1 MPTIRTILPQKKEE
15 EKKLLRVAAYCR
27 VSSDSDDQMHSFAAQ
42 TQYYKKLIGEN
53 PLWTL
58 ADIYA
63 DEGITGTSMNHR
75 DEFKRMI
82 ADCKK
87 GKIDRVLTK
96 SVSRFARN
104 TTDCL
109 ATVRLLTGLGV
120 SVLFEKEN
128 IDTAAMSSEVLLA
141 MMSMQA
147 QDESASISGNMLWSY
162 EKRMKNGTFVGTKA
176 PYGYRLEDGKLVIY
190 EPEAETVR
198 WIFRQYLAGQGAR
211 AIAEELNAR
220 EKDAESKNGVWRIYT
235 VQHILKNER
244 YMGDA
249 LLQKFCTEKLQGA
262 AHKKITNKGT
272 HTKYY
277 VTNSHPAIISR
288 EDFQKVQEALAKY
301 RQNKGRAN
309 RKYSGL
315 IKCPACGC
323 AFTRL
328 KSGYWVCGSRK
339 RLGSQCP
346 NISVDERSLD
356 LAVDRVLRT
365 IEKTPSLIEDTVRR
379 LDRAQ
384 QAASGS
390 QKKINAIDRSIAETT
405 SQLMVLTEL
414 QTQGILDAAD
424 FVDQNRGLREQ
435 ISRLRSDRRALLKN
449 CEDEAIDQ
457 LEELQENV
465 TEARQSLQ
473 NEDYDAL
480 DAVIDR
486 IVVTGDTTLEIH
498 LHGGLVLPE
507 SLPNIRR
514 RCKRG

>member
-15 EKKLLRVAAYCR
+15 EKKLLCVAAYCR

-176 PYGYRLEDGKLVIY
+176 PYPMPLVPAGCSASGSVCCGSASAVSSDCGGTSSPASTGESAGKSSVGSSPED
-190 EPEAETVR
+190 PR
-198 WIFRQYLAGQGAR
+198 
-211 AIAEELNAR
+211 
-220 EKDAESKNGVWRIYT
+220 
-235 VQHILKNER
+235 
-244 YMGDA
+244 
-249 LLQKFCTEKLQGA
+249 
-262 AHKKITNKGT
+262 
-272 HTKYY
+272 
-277 VTNSHPAIISR
+277 PAKSS
-288 EDFQKVQEALAKY
+288 
-301 RQNKGRAN
+301 GCS
-309 RKYSGL
+309 SGL
-315 IKCPACGC
+315 I
-323 AFTRL
+323 
-328 KSGYWVCGSRK
+328 SSRY
-339 RLGSQCP
+339 
-346 NISVDERSLD
+346 V
-356 LAVDRVLRT
+356 
-365 IEKTPSLIEDTVRR
+365 
-379 LDRAQ
+379 
-384 QAASGS
+384 
-390 QKKINAIDRSIAETT
+390 
-405 SQLMVLTEL
+405 
-414 QTQGILDAAD
+414 
-424 FVDQNRGLREQ
+424 
-435 ISRLRSDRRALLKN
+435 
-449 CEDEAIDQ
+449 
-457 LEELQENV
+457 
-465 TEARQSLQ
+465 
-473 NEDYDAL
+473 
-480 DAVIDR
+480 
-486 IVVTGDTTLEIH
+486 
-498 LHGGLVLPE
+498 
-507 SLPNIRR
+507 
-514 RCKRG
+514 